1 MKLQEF
7 IVKDEKKMSYGY
19 TTGSCAAG
27 AAGAATEMLLTGE
40 RVDHIK
46 LMTPKGFL
54 LLLEIEDIDMHL
66 PEYVSCAV
74 RKDAGDDPD
83 VTHGV
88 LVYARVERK
97 SSGGQEEPP
106 KQTES
111 PEQTEASEQAKT
123 PEIYIEGGIGVGRV
137 TKPGLDQPVGAAA
150 INSGPREQ
158 IKNKV
163 LELCKLYDC
172 KEDLLV
178 TVSIPEGIHLAEK
191 TFNPR
196 IGIEGGISVLGT
208 SGIVEPMSDQALIET
223 IRVELKM
230 HRAQGEKAVAIAPG
244 NYGLQ
249 FMQKQYHYPLD
260 HAVKCSNFVKD
271 SMEIAAELG
280 FEKVLFTGHLGKLIK
295 VAAGTENTH
304 SRYGDGRM
312 DMLSR
317 LAKQFGGGESLSA
330 QIMECVATDE
340 AVRLLEKQGLKEAV
354 MKETARLVQYYA
366 GRFSGNKVQIEVILF
381 SNEFGLLAETE
392 QAENLIRELS
402 AVTK

>member
-1 MKLQEF
+1 MKLQEY

-19 TTGSCAAG
+19 TTGSCATG
-27 AAGAATEMLLTGE
+27 AAGAAVEMLLTGE

-83 VTHGV
+83 VTNGV

-97 SSGGQEEPP
+97 SRIGQEE
-106 KQTES
+106 S
-111 PEQTEASEQAKT
+111 PEICIQ
-123 PEIYIEGGIGVGRV
+123 GGIGVGRV

-163 LELCKLYDC
+163 LELCKLYNC

-280 FEKVLFTGHLGKLIK
+280 FEKVLFTGHLGKLVK

-304 SRYGDGRM
+304 SGYGDGRM

-317 LAKQFGGGESLSA
+317 LAKQFGGDESLSA

-340 AVRLLEKQGLKEAV
+340 VVRLLEKQGLKEAV
-354 MKETARLVQYYA
+354 MRETARLVQYHA

-392 QAENLIRELS
+392 QAESLIKELS
-402 AVTK
+402 DATK